1 MLRWII
7 VLSGLINK
15 SVPFCPGNPAREV
28 DIETASGTIVQVK
41 KLSSANKLIK
51 QIHDTEAATGQRTV
65 GFVIEQHKKANKV
78 VNQASKHVEATNNLD
93 ALIEM
98 LK

>member
-1 MLRWII
+1 MVSDLEKNGVRLKDVNHIT
-7 VLSGLINK
+7 
-15 SVPFCPGNPAREV
+15 GNPAREV

-93 ALIEM
+93 SLIEM